1 MIFLIGGGNYLRTLF
16 PTRNYNGRTDFLKT
30 IQYIEGTINHQRR
43 LKAPESHSIEIN
55 GLNIH
60 YLDYSASSDT
70 SKTLLLVHGIGGTA
84 AGWHEVAQILR
95 RDFRVL
101 AIDQRGHGDS
111 NHAPTG
117 YAVTSFAS
125 DLATFAVTLNI
136 IPYDYCGLS
145 LGARNGIAYAGNY
158 SDHLSHLVLL
168 DLGPEISK
176 AALKL
181 GQSTRAIRKKEWNTV
196 QQFVE
201 DMRIEYPGAPDE
213 YIYMRGETELTR
225 NYDGVLVPKADPELS
240 RIISSLRSKEQS
252 YLWESWSRIS
262 CPLMVLRGDRSPYI
276 DESIAKQMKE
286 LQPSLHFLDVPNSN
300 HSIPAYNSDFLVDHL
315 RRFLLD

>member
-1 MIFLIGGGNYLRTLF
+1 M
-16 PTRNYNGRTDFLKT
+16 
-30 IQYIEGTINHQRR
+30 
-43 LKAPESHSIEIN
+43 
-55 GLNIH
+55 
-60 YLDYSASSDT
+60 
-70 SKTLLLVHGIGGTA
+70 LLVHGIGGTA

-95 RDFRVL
+95 REFRVL

-181 GQSTRAIRKKEWNTV
+181 GQSTRAIRKKEWNTI

-240 RIISSLRSKEQS
+240 RIISSLRS
-252 YLWESWSRIS
+252 
-262 CPLMVLRGDRSPYI
+262 
-276 DESIAKQMKE
+276 
-286 LQPSLHFLDVPNSN
+286 
-300 HSIPAYNSDFLVDHL
+300 
-315 RRFLLD
+315 

>member
-1 MIFLIGGGNYLRTLF
+1 M
-16 PTRNYNGRTDFLKT
+16 
-30 IQYIEGTINHQRR
+30 
-43 LKAPESHSIEIN
+43 
-55 GLNIH
+55 
-60 YLDYSASSDT
+60 
-70 SKTLLLVHGIGGTA
+70 LLVHGIGGTA

-181 GQSTRAIRKKEWNTV
+181 GQSTGTIRKKEWNTI

-213 YIYMRGETELTR
+213 YIRMRGETELTQ
-225 NYDGVLVPKADPELS
+225 NHDGTLVPKADPELS
-240 RIISSLRSKEQS
+240 RIMSSLRPKEQS
-252 YLWESWSRIS
+252 YLWECWSRIS

-276 DESIAKQMKE
+276 DESIARRMKV
-286 LQPSLHFLDVPNSN
+286 LQPSAHFLDVPNSN
-300 HSIPAYNSDFLVDHL
+300 HSIPAYNSRFLVDQL
-315 RRFLLD
+315 RQFLLD